1 MTVQTRKESSDM
13 VPPVVLVVDDEP
25 NVLSALARV
34 LRREEFGVLTAS
46 SAEEALV
53 VLERLLTEGQAVAV
67 VVSDYYMPGVRGIS
81 LLCRVRER
89 SPLTVPIIL
98 SGQADAEII
107 QAAIDQGHVFRF
119 FAKPWDSTELR
130 MTLREAVAWFR
141 SLANAP
147 SAFANGSGS
156 VRKSGQ

>member
-1 MTVQTRKESSDM
+1 MSAQTRRELSETI
-13 VPPVVLVVDDEP
+13 PPVVLVVDDEP
-25 NVLSALARV
+25 NVVSAMTRV
-34 LRREEFGVLTAS
+34 LRREEYDVLTAT
-46 SAEEALV
+46 SADEALV
-53 VLERLLTEGQAVAV
+53 VLERLLTEGQAVAA
-67 VVSDYYMPGVRGIS
+67 VVSDYYMPGMHGIG

-107 QAAIDQGHVFRF
+107 KAAIDQGYVFRF

-130 MTLREAVAWFR
+130 LALREAVAWYC